1 MPIHRLTI
9 ARNHLLAELTNG
21 FALIDTG
28 SPVSYGGGRRLEIG
42 DSPSEPPVGPVAL
55 LHEISREVGVEVEWL
70 IGNDILGTWV
80 VMLDWPG
87 REIHFQRAANEAVGT
102 TIRVDLRLGIPQLD
116 ISVEGRTV
124 RAVLDSGAQLSY
136 ADREVATRH
145 SPVGVVEDF
154 YPVLGRFE
162 TRVYRFAVTVQG
174 REIDA
179 QWGILPD
186 RLRHLLPLAG
196 ARWILG
202 VDFFKDRR
210 IVLDFARGRVVDCR

>member
-1 MPIHRLTI
+1 MLGAI
-9 ARNHLLAELTNG
+9 
-21 FALIDTG
+21 
-28 SPVSYGGGRRLEIG
+28 GRYDREIG
-42 DSPSEPPVGPVAL
+42 GFQRLSQLAAAAL
-55 LHEISREVGVEVEWL
+55 LS
-70 IGNDILGTWV
+70 TTSFS
-80 VMLDWPG
+80 G
-87 REIHFQRAANEAVGT
+87 RCSAVGT

-136 ADREVATRH
+136 ADREMATRH

-202 VDFFKDRR
+202 VAFFKDRR